1 MREGMGGLLL
11 VATLC
16 ALLLGTT
23 FALTRTRIDDNVSR
37 AANAAVYE
45 LLALDPQAPEVP
57 QPRWRGDAWA
67 LCDGRTVLRRAAPG
81 YAGPISL
88 LAAFEAGPDRLVGVR
103 VVSHLET
110 PGIADFL
117 NDEGPG
123 GWLAG
128 LAGRDARSLEEVDT
142 VTGATIS
149 SRAVRETLLELFSTL
164 PDLEAD
170 CS

>member
-1 MREGMGGLLL
+1 MREGLGGLLL

-23 FALTRTRIDDNVSR
+23 FALTRERIDDNVAR

-57 QPRWRGDAWA
+57 QPRWRADAWT

-81 YAGPISL
+81 YAGPIEVLAVFAQGHERL
-88 LAAFEAGPDRLVGVR
+88 LGVR
-103 VVSHLET
+103 VASHLET

-117 NDEGPG
+117 NDNGPD
-123 GWLAG
+123 GWLAS
-128 LAGRDARSLEEVDT
+128 LAGRNAAMLDEVDT

-149 SRAVRETLLELFSTL
+149 SRAVRETLAALLGAF